1 MSDSTTLLNLGAC
14 AADIERPRRL
24 LFRVGA
30 LFLFGISVFPSTP
43 AGESATVPHSNAP
56 LRPIPHP
63 DLSRLESAAQQRIRD
78 TRAELNSMAKAGETS
93 REALS
98 QAYGQ
103 MGKLYHVQDFLGA
116 AEMSYL
122 NAQSL
127 APADFRWSYYLGH
140 IYKNKGDLE
149 RSIAAYQQAL
159 QHQPDN
165 VPAILGAA
173 EGHLSL
179 NRHER
184 ARPLFERALELDET
198 CAPALVG
205 MGKIA
210 SSRRQDK
217 EEIRYFEAALALQPD
232 VNNIH
237 YLLAMSYRKQGD
249 LDQARIHFQQV
260 AMLERLRRGHATAG
274 YPDPLMEALDDLTT
288 GWRHH
293 WVRGMRAFGKG
304 RFDEAVKE
312 YRTSVALDP
321 KNPIPLTD
329 LGSALARMGDLK
341 GAVREYAQALRAS
354 PGNPMLH
361 YYLGTTLMGLQ
372 SEEEAAKHYQQA
384 IGANPGFMEAH
395 FQLANLLMRLRRY
408 DDAVPH
414 YAAVMELDSGFG
426 SRTPESSP
434 AGGQIQQ
441 MSVLARFMRAMALV
455 QLSRHEEALAILEK
469 GLQVFPGHADMTHAV
484 ARLLATSPDDK
495 IRNGMRALQLLK
507 GLFEGQGDLELEYV
521 ETLAMAFAETGQ
533 FERAAQ
539 MQHAMIS
546 DLQRNQRFDL
556 ARLLTENLSLYQRRQ
571 PCRRPWREDD
581 PIFSPV
587 ASAMDL
593 PGPSSSTPQ

>member
-1 MSDSTTLLNLGAC
+1 MSDSRTLLNL
-14 AADIERPRRL
+14 L
-24 LFRVGA
+24 RVCA
-30 LFLFGISVFPSTP
+30 LFLAGLSVLPT
-43 AGESATVPHSNAP
+43 AVTGESPSLLYSSDP
-56 LRPIPHP
+56 LGPIPHP
-63 DLSRLESAAQQRIRD
+63 DLSRLEPAAQQRIRD
-78 TRAELNSMAKAGETS
+78 TRAKLESMAKAGEVNK
-93 REALS
+93 EELS
-98 QAYGQ
+98 QAYGE

-116 AEMSYL
+116 AEACYL
-122 NAQSL
+122 NAESL
-127 APADFRWSYYLGH
+127 TPTDFRWSYYLGH

-149 RSIAAYQQAL
+149 KSIAAYQRAL
-159 QHQPDN
+159 EHQPDN

-179 NRHER
+179 NRHNR
-184 ARPLFERALELDET
+184 AQPLFERALALDEA

-210 SSRRQDK
+210 SSRRDTK
-217 EEIRYFEAALALQPD
+217 EAIRYFEAALALQPD

-237 YLLAMSYRKQGD
+237 YLLAMSYRKQGE
-249 LDQARIHFQQV
+249 LDQAQTHFQQV

-304 RFDEAVKE
+304 RFAEAVKE

-321 KNPIPLTD
+321 KNPVPLTD

-341 GAVREYAQALRAS
+341 GSVREYAQALRAS

-372 SEEEAAKHYQQA
+372 SEEEAAKHYQRA

-408 DDAVPH
+408 HDAIPH
-414 YAAVMELDSGFG
+414 YTAVMELDSGFG
-426 SRTPESSP
+426 SRTPDGSH

-455 QLSRHEEALAILEK
+455 QLSRHEEALSLLEK

-484 ARLLATSPDDK
+484 ARLLAASPDPK

-507 GLFEGQGDLELEYV
+507 GLFENQGDLELEYV

-533 FERAAQ
+533 FEQAAE
-539 MQHAMIS
+539 MQRAMIS

-593 PGPSSSTPQ
+593 PGPSTSSPP

>member
-1 MSDSTTLLNLGAC
+1 MSDPTTRLN
-14 AADIERPRRL
+14 R
-24 LFRVGA
+24 FRAGA
-30 LFLFGISVFPSTP
+30 LFLLGLGVLPTAAVGVSASVS
-43 AGESATVPHSNAP
+43 HSSDP

-63 DLSRLESAAQQRIRD
+63 DLSRLEPAAQQRIRD
-78 TRAELNSMAKAGETS
+78 TRAELASMAKAGEVS
-93 REALS
+93 REELS
-98 QAYGQ
+98 QAHGQ

-116 AEMSYL
+116 AETCYL

-127 APADFRWSYYLGH
+127 APTDFRWSYYLGH

-149 RSIAAYQQAL
+149 QSIAAYQRAL
-159 QHQPDN
+159 DHQPDN

-179 NRHER
+179 NRHAR
-184 ARPLFERALELDET
+184 AQPLFERALALDEA

-210 SSRRQDK
+210 SSRRDTR
-217 EEIRYFEAALALQPD
+217 EAIRYFEAALALQPD

-237 YLLAMSYRKQGD
+237 YLLAMSYRKQGE
-249 LDQARIHFQQV
+249 LDQAQTHFQRV

-274 YPDPLMEALDDLTT
+274 YPDPLMEALDELTT

-304 RFDEAVKE
+304 RFAEAVKE
-312 YRTSVALDP
+312 YRTAVALDP

-372 SEEEAAKHYQQA
+372 SEEEAAKHYQRA

-408 DDAVPH
+408 DDAIPH
-414 YAAVMELDSGFG
+414 YTAVMELDSGFG
-426 SRTPESSP
+426 SRTPAGSHT
-434 AGGQIQQ
+434 GGQIRQ
-441 MSVLARFMRAMALV
+441 MGVLARFMRAMALV

-484 ARLLATSPDDK
+484 ARLLAASPDPK
-495 IRNGMRALQLLK
+495 IRNGMKALQLLK
-507 GLFEGQGDLELEYV
+507 GLFEGQGELELEYV
-521 ETLAMAFAETGQ
+521 ETLAMALAETGQ

-539 MQHAMIS
+539 MQRAMIS
-546 DLQRNQRFDL
+546 DLQQNRRFDL
-556 ARLLTENLSLYQRRQ
+556 ARLLAENLALYQRRQ
-571 PCRRPWREDD
+571 PCRHPWRKDD

-593 PGPSSSTPQ
+593 PGPSAGSPP

>member
-1 MSDSTTLLNLGAC
+1 MSDSTKLLN
-14 AADIERPRRL
+14 R
-24 LFRVGA
+24 FRTGA
-30 LFLFGISVFPSTP
+30 LLLIGLGVLTFAV
-43 AGESATVPHSNAP
+43 AGESAPVSRTNDSTQPV
-56 LRPIPHP
+56 PHP
-63 DLSRLESAAQQRIRD
+63 DLSRLEPAAQKRIRD
-78 TRAELNSMAKAGETS
+78 TRAGLEAMAKAGKASPKE
-93 REALS
+93 LS
-98 QAYGQ
+98 QAYGE

-116 AEMSYL
+116 AEACYL
-122 NAQSL
+122 NAESL

-149 RSIAAYQQAL
+149 KSIGAYQRAME
-159 QHQPDN
+159 HQPEN
-165 VPAILGAA
+165 VPTILGAA

-179 NRHER
+179 NRYDR
-184 ARPLFERALELDET
+184 ARPLFERALELDED

-210 SSRRQDK
+210 SSSRDTK
-217 EEIRYFEAALALQPD
+217 EAIRNFEAALALQPEA
-232 VNNIH
+232 NSIH
-237 YLLAMSYRKQGD
+237 YLLAMSYRRQGD
-249 LDQARIHFQQV
+249 LDQAQAHFQQV

-304 RFDEAVKE
+304 RFAEAVKE

-321 KNPIPLTD
+321 KNPVPLTD
-329 LGSALARMGDLK
+329 LGSALARMGDLQ
-341 GAVREYAQALRAS
+341 GAAREYAQALRAS

-372 SEEEAAKHYQQA
+372 SEEEAAGHYQRA
-384 IGANPGFMEAH
+384 IEANPGFMEAH

-408 DDAVPH
+408 DRAIPH
-414 YAAVMELDSGFG
+414 YTAVVELDSGFG
-426 SRTPESSP
+426 VRTSAES
-434 AGGQIQQ
+434 AGGGQIQQ
-441 MSVLARFMRAMALV
+441 MSILAHFMRAMALV
-455 QLSRHEEALAILEK
+455 QLGRHEQALSELEK
-469 GLQVFPGHADMTHAV
+469 GLQAFPGHADMTHAV
-484 ARLLATSPDDK
+484 ARLLAASPDPK
-495 IRNGMRALQLLK
+495 IRNGMRALQILK
-507 GLFEGQGDLELEYV
+507 GLFEGQGELELEYV
-521 ETLAMAFAETGQ
+521 ETLAMAFAATGQ

-539 MQHAMIS
+539 MQRAMIS

-556 ARLLTENLSLYQRRQ
+556 ARLLNENLALYQSRQ

-593 PGPSSSTPQ
+593 PGPPTGSTP